1 MICETILLMIIMFG
15 LRIDGRRLA
24 SVAHAAHSLHDSRPR
39 FRIPNDLHV
48 LPTPE
53 SGASSSDEIFTQQ
66 RIAEPKRNGRREKK
80 MKCVKTTD
88 AQEYRTVSQYTFRLA
103 LLYCSMFCQRA
114 CVRQTAERRWA
125 GMKTRKK
132 PAERCIEIYAV
143 CANPRHKYHV
153 ISLKC

>member
-66 RIAEPKRNGRREKK
+66 RIAEPKRNEREKK
-80 MKCVKTTD
+80 DEMCEDNRCAGVP
-88 AQEYRTVSQYTFRLA
+88 YRFTIHISSGAA
-103 LLYCSMFCQRA
+103 LLFHVLPASACTSNGRA
-114 CVRQTAERRWA
+114 KMNRNENE
-125 GMKTRKK
+125 KK
-132 PAERCIEIYAV
+132 ASRTMYRNIYAV